1 MINQIKTYLVLGI
14 VVLIVGL
21 TTYYLKTHSI
31 VKDSVILT
39 YKGRITLD
47 SLKINYLDSMAYSIQ
62 QELDICKANEGKFQ
76 IVIAEQKKR
85 ASEAMQAEKVSREA
99 IEHYEVN
106 GLMRY
111 FVFDK
116 QGLFKKGCY
125 KEVFEKPDNIC
136 K

>member
-1 MINQIKTYLVLGI
+1 MINQIKTYLVLGV

-31 VKDSVILT
+31 VKNSVIST
-39 YKGRITLD
+39 YKGRATLD

-85 ASEAMQAEKVSREA
+85 ASEAIAESKRATEA

-106 GLMRY
+106 GLMRF
-111 FVFDK
+111 FVEDK
-116 QGLFKKGCY
+116 RFLKKPCY
-125 KEVFEKPDNIC
+125 KEVFKKPENIC

>member
-1 MINQIKTYLVLGI
+1 MINQIKTYLVLGV

-31 VKDSVILT
+31 VKNSVISA
-39 YKGRITLD
+39 YKGRATLD

-62 QELDICKANEGKFQ
+62 QELDICKANESKFQ

-85 ASEAMQAEKVSREA
+85 MSEALAAEKVSREA